1 MRARLCARLFLAGL
15 FAIPCVAQSQSQS
28 QSQPAPDANSAAPA
42 TTNSGSTS
50 SAPKKV
56 WTNEDIPSAK
66 LPADKRSQNAT
77 APKQTTADAATVDR
91 IRKSLQKL
99 QGQLD
104 DVNKQLKSYNDF
116 TKGEA
121 VSSASREVNKGVNRE
136 PVDQQVAQLQE
147 KKKQLES
154 QIGDL
159 YDEARKK
166 GIDPG
171 QLRDTASAGL

>member
-1 MRARLCARLFLAGL
+1 MLARLCAPLLLAGL
-15 FAIPCVAQSQSQS
+15 LVRPCLAQSQN
-28 QSQPAPDANSAAPA
+28 QPAPDSNSAPPA
-42 TTNSGSTS
+42 TANSGSTGS
-50 SAPKKV
+50 SPKKV

-66 LPADKRSQNAT
+66 LPADKRSQNST
-77 APKQTTADAATVDR
+77 APKQTADAATVDR
-91 IRKSLQKL
+91 IRKSLLKL
-99 QGQLD
+99 QSQLD
-104 DVNKQLKSYNDF
+104 DINKKLKSYNDF

-121 VSSASREVNKGVNRE
+121 VSSGSREMDKGVSRV
-136 PVDQQVAQLQE
+136 PVDQQMAQLQE
-147 KKKQLES
+147 KKKQLED